1 MVRKRDHTT
10 QHSECTNPVNEGN
23 FVISPSNY
31 NSQMGLWLN
40 ATKSVLTLFDNNN
53 PLLPFTIPSFVSLS
67 PHWSVI
73 KPFLTYPTVQF
84 TRANLSHPSISQIN
98 KNRMITIQR
107 SMITYQNF
115 LRFSPLYLPSPSH
128 TFFIV
133 GLCSARASRVIISPF
148 PFPLSQ
154 FPRFVSLRFILR
166 NPLL

>member
-1 MVRKRDHTT
+1 MVRKREHPSP
-10 QHSECTNPVNEGN
+10 QHSECTNPVTR
-23 FVISPSNY
+23 VPSSFH
-31 NSQMGLWLN
+31 SQIIIVKWTYGI
-40 ATKSVLTLFDNNN
+40 TPRN
-53 PLLPFTIPSFVSLS
+53 PFSLSSITMIHRLLQSHPLS

-115 LRFSPLYLPSPSH
+115 LRFSLLYLPSPSH

-133 GLCSARASRVIISPF
+133 GLCSARASRVIISPC